1 MTAKRYTVVELRD
14 MAKSYDACASD
25 HYFDETISAALRQ
38 AAEDCEDAER
48 YRFAKEDTKAFEN
61 YFGCEYHEI
70 DAVIDTA
77 RTQEKARD

>member
-1 MTAKRYTVVELRD
+1 MRIGSLLRRD
-14 MAKSYDACASD
+14 DIGCTSTS
-25 HYFDETISAALRQ
+25 RQ

-61 YFGCEYHEI
+61 YFGCGYHEI